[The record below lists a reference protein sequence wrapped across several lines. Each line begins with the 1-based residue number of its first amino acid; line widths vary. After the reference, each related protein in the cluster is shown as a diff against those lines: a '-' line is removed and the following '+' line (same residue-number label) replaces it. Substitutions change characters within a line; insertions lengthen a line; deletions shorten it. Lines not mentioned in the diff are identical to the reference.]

1 MTNLE
6 KLKEVLPN
14 DWNEFDIPKDWAEEK
29 YDPHPVINQII
40 QYYFG
45 DCDLATTDS
54 VWDKEVTNENH
65 FKPATYL

>member
-14 DWNEFDIPKDWAEEK
+14 DWEKFDIPEEWAEEE
-29 YDPHPVINQII
+29 YEPHPTVDQII

-45 DCDLATTDS
+45 ETDLAASDR

-65 FKPATYL
+65 FKPATYI